1 MWLRFVLMG
10 LTCTLLSAC
19 ASTSLTDS
27 WKDPGTTGP
36 VSFDRMVVVFMSGN
50 ESVRRIAEDALVA
63 RIGPGR
69 AVASY
74 TMITQ
79 EEARDTEN
87 AAAKLRAANFD
98 GAVVMRVI
106 SRDQQLSY
114 SPGMTYPTYYGGFW
128 GYYGYGWPTVY
139 QTGYLQSDT
148 VVTVETNVYSVTDDK
163 LLWSGISETFNPSDV
178 AKAVNDVADAASRE
192 LRRQGLL

>member
-1 MWLRFVLMG
+1 MFRHFVLMG
-10 LTCTLLSAC
+10 LMCTLLSAC
-19 ASTSLTDS
+19 ASTSFTNS

-36 VSFDRMVVVFMSGN
+36 VSFDRVVVVFMSGN

-63 RIGPGR
+63 RAAPGQ

-74 TMITQ
+74 TIISQ
-79 EEARDTEN
+79 EETRDTES
-87 AAAKLRAANFD
+87 ASAKLRAANFD
-98 GAVVMRVI
+98 GAIVMRVI
-106 SRDQQLSY
+106 SRDQELSY
-114 SPGMTYPTYYGGFW
+114 SPGMTYPSHYRGFY

-139 QTGYLQSDT
+139 EPGYLRSDT

-163 LLWSGISETFNPSDV
+163 LLWSGVSETFNPSDV